1 MGACAGLI
9 KSALKRIFR
18 LWTDVHFVEIC
29 ARWRLQATLLEV
41 IVLSS
46 LLAEPL
52 LGSRRL
58 QPYISGGD
66 GWRGHQ
72 LPDHTGRL
80 GTAPPL
86 LMLQSES
93 PGLFGQNRPG
103 WPVWWEYESSC
114 LLWFIV
120 SDKEC
125 GALTGQW
132 TMGTRD
138 KLGLAR
144 LALEEAPCLQPS
156 CARVGA
162 ETCPPAEATWTRS
175 FGQWQGTQLHWAAHL
190 PRSRHRLELGPW
202 GVMKD
207 CQTSPIQTRK
217 LVSSSCC
224 IFTKCV
230 NVCTDKVWHNADQV
244 WWAASFTCPKLS

>member
-1 MGACAGLI
+1 MPDEDY
-9 KSALKRIFR
+9 KP
-18 LWTDVHFVEIC
+18 H
-29 ARWRLQATLLEV
+29 RWRLLFSHLCWQSPSWAPEGCRHTSQVVMAGEATSCLTTLA
-41 IVLSS
+41 S
-46 LLAEPL
+46 LAQHHLCWL
-52 LGSRRL
+52 
-58 QPYISGGD
+58 
-66 GWRGHQ
+66 
-72 LPDHTGRL
+72 
-80 GTAPPL
+80 
-86 LMLQSES
+86 LQSET

-103 WPVWWEYESSC
+103 WPVWWEYESSH

-144 LALEEAPCLQPS
+144 LALEEAPCMQPS

-190 PRSRHRLELGPW
+190 PRSRHQLELGPW

-230 NVCTDKVWHNADQV
+230 NVCTDKVRHNADQV
-244 WWAASFTCPKLS
+244 W